1 MLLGAGL
8 RGIEDE
14 LELEAPL
21 TEDLSAMTEEEA
33 RAAGYRMLPGDLHEA
48 IELFEKSELMREVL
62 GEEMHRFIVENK
74 REEWRSYRSQVTQW
88 EIERFFP
95 IL

>member
-1 MLLGAGL
+1 
-8 RGIEDE
+8 
-14 LELEAPL
+14 
-21 TEDLSAMTEEEA
+21 
-33 RAAGYRMLPGDLHEA
+33 
-48 IELFEKSELMREVL
+48 MREVL

>member
-1 MLLGAGL
+1 
-8 RGIEDE
+8 
-14 LELEAPL
+14 
-21 TEDLSAMTEEEA
+21 
-33 RAAGYRMLPGDLHEA
+33 MLPA
-48 IELFEKSELMREVL
+48 TACYPATYMRPSSCSSKSELMREVL